1 MLVLVIGDLH
11 LPFRAHDLPQR
22 FKKLLVPGKIQQIIC
37 TGNVCDKETYDYLRT
52 IAGDVHVVK
61 GDFDEN
67 PHFPQSI
74 TIHHPPLRIGVLHG
88 HQVIPLGDAD
98 ALAALARAMDV
109 DILLSGGTHRF
120 DAFEVEGRFFVNP
133 GSATGAWS
141 SVWPI
146 VDEAALKA
154 KREKEE
160 KEAAKGAED
169 AVGKEK
175 EGTAGADVEKG
186 KGEKEEVEKEADV
199 SAAEKTDKDAAAEEV
214 PDAKDPSAKTEPQPE
229 APSDSSKDEKAGEG
243 VEPTLDSKAEGED
256 VVPSAE
262 AAAPVP
268 AKDAEADKEAA
279 AKRATREALVPPQAA
294 EPVPSFA
301 LLDIQGSLVVTYVY
315 QLINGEVRV
324 DKLEYRKPMPLQTQD
339 GPAGSAQG
347 GAGMMVG
354 QEGVAVGGN
363 RFGSR

>member
-52 IAGDVHVVK
+52 VAGDVHVVK

-67 PHFPQSI
+67 PHFPQSL

-141 SVWPI
+141 SVWPV
-146 VDEAALKA
+146 VDQAALKA
-154 KREKEE
+154 KQEQAGAKVDA
-160 KEAAKGAED
+160 KNGAEAAPVKADTTDASDDKAQAEPGVDSTAGAASTDATAASADDAGESAGEERAQEDEQKGVVASDSD
-169 AVGKEK
+169 AGK
-175 EGTAGADVEKG
+175 EGTSEGPKDA
-186 KGEKEEVEKEADV
+186 
-199 SAAEKTDKDAAAEEV
+199 SAAEQASA
-214 PDAKDPSAKTEPQPE
+214 PDAGISELAGKADDGTAAQETVAKQ
-229 APSDSSKDEKAGEG
+229 KA
-243 VEPTLDSKAEGED
+243 
-256 VVPSAE
+256 
-262 AAAPVP
+262 
-268 AKDAEADKEAA
+268 
-279 AKRATREALVPPQAA
+279 REALVPPQAP
-294 EPVPSFA
+294 EPIPSFA

-324 DKLEYRKPMPLQTQD
+324 DKLEYRKPVPLQAPTAPVQAQANPAVAG
-339 GPAGSAQG
+339 GPGF
-347 GAGMMVG
+347 
-354 QEGVAVGGN
+354 GV
-363 RFGSR
+363 RY